1 MTRKQ
6 NERISTLEAA
16 VSDTQ
21 AAVSSTEAVFSG
33 TNERI
38 STLEELIIEYQA
50 SYYNGEAEVSDT
62 EFDRLWDELKQLKPD
77 SPVLNRIGADKTDG
91 FPKARHLIPMG
102 SQDKAA
108 NPEDFRAWA
117 EKIAPTNGFIA
128 QYKLDGASLELQYEN
143 GQFLRALTRGDGVI
157 GDDITRNVRRM
168 GGLVEKLSVSFT
180 GGIRGEVLMT
190 HEVWKMKYAG
200 KANCRNAANGI
211 MRRKGG
217 EGCEDLSI
225 IVYDAAASDNDA
237 FFVDEVQKLAWL
249 KECGFSIAETREFA
263 GLSSAEDII
272 AYRTELAA
280 VRDSLPID
288 IDGLVVKDRDTN
300 MADLR
305 RVRPE
310 RQIAFKFE
318 LEVAYSVL
326 RAVEWSE
333 AGATY
338 TPVGI
343 IDPVHLAGTTVQRA
357 SLNNPDM
364 IRKLGLKIGSLV
376 SVVKRGEII
385 PKIEGIAPLA
395 TQEEQERDI
404 EFPTTCS
411 VCGAALIDGGTRLY
425 CPNPDCSKRLLHRL
439 QKWVA
444 VLDIREL
451 GDKLTKQLFDKERVR
466 YISDLYTLTAQEVA
480 EFEHMGELSA
490 TKVVR
495 HIRKKRALPLST
507 FIAGFDFDGV
517 AEAIMEKVLMAG
529 FDTLEKLRTATV
541 DELASVYGLGEVTA
555 KTIVDGLVA
564 SAAEMDKV
572 LATGVISVVP
582 PPTEGELPL
591 RGVSFCFT
599 GEMRAMRRNEAEEK
613 VQRLGGQ
620 VKASITKDLSYLV
633 TNDPES
639 GSAKNKKAQSYGIP
653 IIDETAFLAILADP
667 AKVKSTG
674 DDGLLFE

>member
-6 NERISTLEAA
+6 NERISTLE
-16 VSDTQ
+16 
-21 AAVSSTEAVFSG
+21 
-33 TNERI
+33 
-38 STLEELIIEYQA
+38 ELIIGYQA
-50 SYYNGEAEVSDT
+50 SYYNGEAEISDA

-77 SPVLNRIGADKTDG
+77 SPLLTRIGADNTDG

-117 EKIAPTNGFIA
+117 EKIAPANGFIA

-143 GQFLRALTRGDGVI
+143 GKLLRALTRGDGVI

-168 GGLVEKLSVSFT
+168 GGLVAELGVPFT

-190 HEVWKMKYAG
+190 REVWKTKYAG

-217 EGCEDLSI
+217 EGCEDLTL

-237 FFVDEVQKLAWL
+237 FFVDEVQKLSWL
-249 KECGFSIAETREFA
+249 KERGFSIAETREFT

-305 RVRPE
+305 RARPE
-310 RQIAFKFE
+310 RQIAFKFD

-385 PKIEGIAPLA
+385 PKIEGIAPLPMKDP
-395 TQEEQERDI
+395 ERDI
-404 EFPTTCS
+404 EFPAICG
-411 VCGAALIDGGTRLY
+411 VCGAALIDAGTRLY
-425 CPNPDCSKRLLHRL
+425 CPNPDCPKRLLHRL
-439 QKWVA
+439 QKWIA

-451 GDKLTKQLFDKERVR
+451 GDKLTKKLFDKERVR
-466 YISDLYTLTAQEVA
+466 HISDLYTLTAQEVA

-490 TKVVR
+490 AKVVR
-495 HIRKKRALPLST
+495 NIRKKRALPLSA

-517 AEAIMEKVLMAG
+517 AEAIMEKVLMSG
-529 FDTLEKLRTATV
+529 FDTLEKLRAATV

-555 KTIVDGLVA
+555 KTIVDGLAA

-572 LATGVISVVP
+572 LAAGFISIAP
-582 PPTEGELPL
+582 PPTEAELPL

-599 GEMRAMRRNEAEEK
+599 GELRAMRRNEAEEK

-667 AKVKSTG
+667 AKAKNTG
-674 DDGLLFE
+674 NDGFLFEMTKSSAFTSAGC

>member
-6 NERISTLEAA
+6 NERISTLE
-16 VSDTQ
+16 
-21 AAVSSTEAVFSG
+21 
-33 TNERI
+33 
-38 STLEELIIEYQA
+38 ELITEYQA

-77 SPVLNRIGADKTDG
+77 SPVLNRVGADKTDG

-168 GGLVEKLSVSFT
+168 GGLVEKLGVSFT

-217 EGCEDLSI
+217 DGCEDLSI

-249 KECGFSIAETREFA
+249 KACGFSVAETREFT

-288 IDGLVVKDRDTN
+288 IDGLVIKDRDTN

-310 RQIAFKFE
+310 RQIAFKFD

-326 RAVEWSE
+326 RVVEWSE

-395 TQEEQERDI
+395 MQDEQERDI
-404 EFPTTCS
+404 EFPTTCG
-411 VCGAALIDGGTRLY
+411 VCGAALIDAGTRLY
-425 CPNPDCSKRLLHRL
+425 CPNPDCPKRLLHRL
-439 QKWVA
+439 QKWIA

-466 YISDLYTLTAQEVA
+466 HISDLYTLTAQEVA

-495 HIRKKRALPLST
+495 HIRKKRALPLSA

-529 FDTLEKLRTATV
+529 FDTLEKLRAATLG
-541 DELASVYGLGEVTA
+541 ELASVYGLGEVTA

-564 SAAEMDKV
+564 SAAEMDNV
-572 LATGVISVVP
+572 LATGIISIAP

-599 GEMRAMRRNEAEEK
+599 GEMRVMRRNEAEEK
-613 VQRLGGQ
+613 IQRLGGQ

-674 DDGLLFE
+674 SDGLLFG